1 MKREV
6 LHQVRRLE
14 ANHVIVVNRF
24 YDTAA
29 RMDSIAEILDQLTI
43 DESNLNEEELKFL
56 QEFLPWI
63 KRHHEN
69 TDFRQRNFKRESISR
84 LTIPYAGLQITG
96 IIG

>member
-6 LHQVRRLE
+6 LHQVLALE

-24 YDTAA
+24 YNTAA
-29 RMDSIAEILDQLTI
+29 RMDSIAEILDQLAI

-56 QEFLPWI
+56 QQVLTWI

-69 TDFRQRNFKRESISR
+69 TDFSSG
-84 LTIPYAGLQITG
+84 TSSG
-96 IIG
+96 IL